1 MDFVKKSTFVLSLF
15 FYKNYVTKRSF
26 FDIYERKESFLDQN
40 IEVLK
45 RAKK

>member
-1 MDFVKKSTFVLSLF
+1 MDFVKKSNFVLSLF

-26 FDIYERKESFLDQN
+26 FDIYERKESFLDQY